1 MSQRDPRGNGLRARG
16 CPSLELLDKLLPILI
31 RGVGYWILNRAGQTC
46 IHSVKFPCSA
56 RESFLPCPR
65 MISDVIQGVEF
76 FFLQHACDRIYVVTR
91 SVDVTTEIFVQ
102 ARSILVTYA
111 A

>member
-1 MSQRDPRGNGLRARG
+1 
-16 CPSLELLDKLLPILI
+16 
-31 RGVGYWILNRAGQTC
+31 
-46 IHSVKFPCSA
+46 
-56 RESFLPCPR
+56 